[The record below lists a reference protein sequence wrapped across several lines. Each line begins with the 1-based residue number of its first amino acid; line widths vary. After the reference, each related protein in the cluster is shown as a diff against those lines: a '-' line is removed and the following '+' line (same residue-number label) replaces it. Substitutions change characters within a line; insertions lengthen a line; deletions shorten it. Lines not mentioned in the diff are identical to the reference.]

1 MVFAN
6 SDVRGRT
13 IGQQKHTPFG
23 IFLLGFFFFLFPQK
37 LAGNVFLCL
46 SGACIF
52 SSLEMCLRV
61 RAFFL
66 ITMLGK

>member
-13 IGQQKHTPFG
+13 TGQQKHTPFR

-37 LAGNVFLCL
+37 LAGNVFLYL

-52 SSLEMCLRV
+52 SSLEMCLHV
-61 RAFFL
+61 HAFFL
-66 ITMLGK
+66 IPMLGK